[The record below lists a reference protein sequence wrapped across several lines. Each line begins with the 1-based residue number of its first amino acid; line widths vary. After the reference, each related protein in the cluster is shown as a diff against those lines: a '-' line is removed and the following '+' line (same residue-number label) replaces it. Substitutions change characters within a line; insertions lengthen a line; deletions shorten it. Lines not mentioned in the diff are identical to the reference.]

1 MPESVRP
8 FIPREFV
15 NIPARH
21 LSLAVLLFTSVV
33 FAGCSRAPAGGAAG
47 RRGGGSQGPFP
58 VVADLV
64 KQHDTGIYLD
74 GIGTVTAFQN
84 VTVHTQIDGQL
95 QSLEF
100 QEGQEVKAGDLLA
113 VIDPRT
119 FQAAVDEARGKLA
132 TDTAQLANAKSLVER
147 YTALLQKGMIDQQ
160 TVDTYKA
167 AANQFQAQVQADNA
181 AVAAAEVQLGYTR
194 VTAPISGRTGLRQ
207 IDAGNIVHSSD
218 PNGIVVIAQLKPI
231 SIIFTLPQQSLG
243 RILKADS
250 AGTPLAVFAIDRD
263 SRTPL
268 DRGTLTVV
276 DNQIDTTT
284 GTVRLRATFPNEKL
298 ALWPGQFVNVRLL
311 VDTRKNGVVV
321 PASVVQRGP
330 QGTYAFVV
338 GADSTVSI
346 RPLKVA
352 QIDGDIA
359 LIDDGLH
366 PGERVVVDGQYK
378 LQAGSAVTFSGPES
392 AASDKK
398 PRTHAKPASP

>member
-1 MPESVRP
+1 MPVSP
-8 FIPREFV
+8 LIPRKFV

-21 LSLAVLLFTSVV
+21 LSLTILLFVSVV

-47 RRGGGSQGPFP
+47 RRGAGSQGPFP

-74 GIGTVTAFQN
+74 GIGTVTAFQT
-84 VTVHTQIDGQL
+84 VTVHAQIDGQL

-100 QEGQEVKAGDLLA
+100 QEGQDVKAGDLLA

-132 TDTAQLANAKSLVER
+132 TDTAQLANAKNLVER

-181 AVAAAEVQLGYTR
+181 AIAATEVQLGYTHI
-194 VTAPISGRTGLRQ
+194 TAPISGRTGLRQ
-207 IDAGNIVHSSD
+207 IDPGNIVHASD

-231 SIIFTLPQQSLG
+231 SVIFTLPQQSLG

-250 AGTPLAVFAIDRD
+250 AGTSPAVFAIDRD

-268 DRGTLTVV
+268 DQGTLTVV

-311 VDTRKNGVVV
+311 VDTRKNGVTV

-352 QIDGDIA
+352 QIDGDVA

-378 LQAGSAVTFSGPES
+378 LQAGSAVTLS
-392 AASDKK
+392 APDSPAPDKK